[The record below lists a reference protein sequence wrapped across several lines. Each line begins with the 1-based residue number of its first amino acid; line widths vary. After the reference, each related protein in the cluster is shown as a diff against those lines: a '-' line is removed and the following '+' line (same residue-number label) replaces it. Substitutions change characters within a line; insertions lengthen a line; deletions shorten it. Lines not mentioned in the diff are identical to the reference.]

1 MTKQA
6 DDITA
11 GRLSEAQIRQEIE
24 AITDPVKRASIDAW
38 DAKRQ
43 KTLHALREQ
52 DKENFLKVRDARI
65 KSGMYPR

>member
-24 AITDPVKRASIDAW
+24 AITNPVTRASVEAW
-38 DAKRQ
+38 DAKRRE
-43 KTLHALREQ
+43 TLQALRQQ
-52 DKENFLKVRDARI
+52 DTENFLKVRDARI
-65 KSGMYPR
+65 KSGMHLR